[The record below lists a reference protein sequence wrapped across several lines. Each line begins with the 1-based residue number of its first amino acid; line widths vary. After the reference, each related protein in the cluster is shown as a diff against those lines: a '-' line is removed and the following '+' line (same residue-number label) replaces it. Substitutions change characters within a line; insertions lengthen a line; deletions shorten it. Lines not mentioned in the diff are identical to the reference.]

1 MIKQSVK
8 NYFKCFKYVFT
19 PLGIIALGLVCG
31 LSIAIP
37 NIVSAVSDMCKNILD
52 ISGKSINF
60 KVLFDN
66 IVAAVNALDWSDP
79 MTALGTMFGKQ
90 WFYDTVMSNLNPIVT
105 DIEGYMTQIGAAVN
119 ECVNQIIVN
128 AVVVLIF
135 VIIAFIAS
143 YFLTKWMIRKDIA
156 KRTIKKFIISTV
168 IGSLLSTVC
177 ASATIWLGI
186 VWHNS
191 IYITIIAAF
200 ILALLFSL
208 LNAYITHGH
217 KKVPLK
223 SVVNIKNAAKLL
235 LSDCIIF
242 VIGIAISV
250 LIALITNIIVGVFVA
265 IGLIS
270 VTVAVMEMTAEAY
283 VKELAENYE
292 QQSET
297 TEHSAEQDSPAQAN
311 EAATTQNIN
320 SD

>member
-37 NIVSAVSDMCKNILD
+37 NIIAAISDTCKTIAN
-52 ISGKSINF
+52 ISGKSIDF
-60 KVLFDN
+60 KALFDN
-66 IVAAVNALDWSDP
+66 IVAAINALDWSDP
-79 MTALGTMFGKQ
+79 ATALSTMFTKQ
-90 WFYDTVMSNLNPIVT
+90 WFYDTIMSNLNPIVA
-105 DIEGYMTQIGAAVN
+105 DVESYMAQIGAAVN
-119 ECVNQIIVN
+119 DCVNQIIVN
-128 AVVVLIF
+128 GIVVVIF
-135 VIIAFIAS
+135 VVIAFIAS

-156 KRTIKKFIISTV
+156 KRTIKKFIVSTL
-168 IGSLLSTVC
+168 IGSVLSAAV
-177 ASATIWLGI
+177 ASVTIWLGI

-191 IYITIIAAF
+191 IYISVIVAF
-200 ILALLFSL
+200 VLALVFSL
-208 LNAYITHGH
+208 FNAYITHGH
-217 KKVPLK
+217 KKVPLR
-223 SVVNIKNAAKLL
+223 SVVNVKNVAKLL

-283 VKELAENYE
+283 VKELADK
-292 QQSET
+292 SERQCAQ
-297 TEHSAEQDSPAQAN
+297 AEQPSPAPTE
-311 EAATTQNIN
+311 EAAATQNIN
-320 SD
+320 GD